1 MCLFFRSRS
10 RGFLAID
17 GGGLDDIRFAFRGRE
32 ELVEVIIFSIL
43 CLLDVRSRLLSGLL
57 AVSFSVSID
66 RASF

>member
-1 MCLFFRSRS
+1 MCWFFRFRC

-17 GGGLDDIRFAFRGRE
+17 GEGLDDIRFAFRGRE
-32 ELVEVIIFSIL
+32 EVVGVILFSIL
-43 CLLDVRSRLLSGLL
+43 CLLGVLSRLLSGLL